1 MRLTSTCLSR
11 EYYPRLLTNMPR
23 ARSTEAE
30 HNVSYLLYTILQSFS
45 FQDESE
51 RIRNMGGVVVHC
63 MGVLRVNGFLSI
75 SRAIGK

>member
-1 MRLTSTCLSR
+1 MLDSL
-11 EYYPRLLTNMPR
+11 LLTLPR
-23 ARSTEAE
+23 AKSIQAGYD
-30 HNVSYLLYTILQSFS
+30 VSYLLYIMIFS

-75 SRAIGK
+75 SRAIGKWL

>member
-1 MRLTSTCLSR
+1 MLSR
-11 EYYPRLLTNMPR
+11 EYYARLLIDMPR

-30 HNVSYLLYTILQSFS
+30 HDVPYLLYTSRSFS

>member
-1 MRLTSTCLSR
+1 MCPIYYTSR
-11 EYYPRLLTNMPR
+11 
-23 ARSTEAE
+23 
-30 HNVSYLLYTILQSFS
+30 SFS

-75 SRAIGK
+75 SRAIGKCLRFFFFFCKDLKLNENKKFPSKQETYIK